1 MKKLVIIFSAALLV
15 CSTANG
21 QALLRNLG
29 ERAKNAVENKIG
41 QNVEKSMSGVVDKAG
56 KKADEKINAK
66 KKGNAE
72 GTAGQAGSDVEGS
85 AGVKPGSDRVS
96 AWTCEECGKAGNT
109 GKFCD
114 DCGAKM
120 PQTAG
125 QAGSDGKSGGTT
137 ASVMPGTTTSVMPG
151 TDRASQPKKQ
161 TSSNY
166 AKSDFVPGDEIFF
179 EDTFENEQMG
189 EFPAQW
195 DLMSGYAEVGSVDGR
210 KVIAFTDD
218 GFAEIQ
224 PLMNDQQH
232 FLPDVFTL
240 EFDMYLQ
247 TGDGLGGDELEIAF
261 GNPDLPN
268 WNGRVEYV
276 VVSFRDDG
284 YSRYGWTVQKPNG
297 GDDITGEKLLS
308 LDESGTPLKDGWNHF
323 AFSFNKRAFKG
334 YVNGVRV
341 MSVPTSKVPSHF
353 WFNHGGQYKYACIS
367 NVRLAKGAVPL
378 YDRLASEGKIITDAI
393 TFEVGKADIKP
404 ESMVEI
410 NRIAKLMQEN
420 PGLEFEVQG
429 HCDASGSD
437 KVNDPLSQKRAEAI
451 VAALVDQGIAGARLT
466 AVGKG
471 SHVPI
476 ASNSTDEG
484 RAKNRRV
491 EFVKK

>member
-1 MKKLVIIFSAALLV
+1 MKKLLLSVAVLAMV
-15 CSTANG
+15 CGTADA
-21 QALLRNLG
+21 QSFLERLG
-29 ERAKNAVENKIG
+29 EKAKNAAEQNLG
-41 QNVEKSMSGVVDKAG
+41 QKVEKGVNDVLDGKVG
-56 KKADEKINAK
+56 KKNKKNKEKGEEASE
-66 KKGNAE
+66 A
-72 GTAGQAGSDVEGS
+72 AS
-85 AGVKPGSDRVS
+85 ASA
-96 AWTCEECGKAGNT
+96 AWTCEECGKTGNT

-114 DCGAKM
+114 DCGAPK
-120 PQTAG
+120 PGA
-125 QAGSDGKSGGTT
+125 QAAAKPAQPAADAAWTCPECGKTGNTGKFCTDCG
-137 ASVMPGTTTSVMPG
+137 AKKPGAEG
-151 TDRASQPKKQ
+151 AAKPKKQ
-161 TSSNY
+161 VTSED
-166 AKSDFVPGDEIFF
+166 AKTDFVPGDEIFF

-341 MSVPTSKVPSHF
+341 MNVPTAKVPSHF

-378 YDRLASEGKIITDAI
+378 YDRLSSDGKIITYAI
-393 TFEVGKADIKP
+393 TFETGKADLKP

-410 NRIAKLMQEN
+410 NRIAKLMQDN
-420 PGLEFEVQG
+420 PGVSFEVQG
-429 HCDASGSD
+429 HCDSTGSD

-451 VAALVDQGIAGARLT
+451 VAALVEQGIAESRLT
-466 AVGKG
+466 PVGKG
-471 SHVPI
+471 SHEPI
-476 ASNSTDEG
+476 ADNSTDEG

>member
-1 MKKLVIIFSAALLV
+1 MKKLLLSIAVLAMV
-15 CSTANG
+15 CGTADAQSFLERLG
-21 QALLRNLG
+21 Q
-29 ERAKNAVENKIG
+29 RAKNAIEENIGNKVE
-41 QNVEKSMSGVVDKAG
+41 QGVNDVL
-56 KKADEKINAK
+56 DEKVGNK
-66 KKGNAE
+66 DKNKKGKVTEETEAPE
-72 GTAGQAGSDVEGS
+72 TEVQETAQPAAG
-85 AGVKPGSDRVS
+85 A
-96 AWTCEECGKAGNT
+96 AWTCEECGKTGNT
-109 GKFCD
+109 GKFCE
-114 DCGAKM
+114 DCGAK
-120 PQTAG
+120 
-125 QAGSDGKSGGTT
+125 K
-137 ASVMPGTTTSVMPG
+137 PGAEAPK
-151 TDRASQPKKQ
+151 PKKQ
-161 TSSNY
+161 TASEY

-276 VVSFRDDG
+276 VVLFRDDG

-341 MSVPTSKVPSHF
+341 MSVPTAKVPSHF

-378 YDRLASEGKIITDAI
+378 YDRLASDGKIITYAI
-393 TFEVGKADIKP
+393 TFETGKADLKP

-429 HCDASGSD
+429 HCDATGSD

-451 VAALVDQGIAGARLT
+451 VAALVEQGIAQARLT
-466 AVGKG
+466 PVGKG

>member
-1 MKKLVIIFSAALLV
+1 MKKLLLSVAVLAMV
-15 CSTANG
+15 CGTADA
-21 QALLRNLG
+21 QSFLERLG
-29 ERAKNAVENKIG
+29 EKAKNAAEQNLG
-41 QNVEKSMSGVVDKAG
+41 QKVEKGVNDVLDGKVG
-56 KKADEKINAK
+56 KKNKKNKEKGEEASE
-66 KKGNAE
+66 AASA
-72 GTAGQAGSDVEGS
+72 TA
-85 AGVKPGSDRVS
+85 
-96 AWTCEECGKAGNT
+96 AWTCEECGKTGNT

-114 DCGAKM
+114 DCGAPK
-120 PQTAG
+120 
-125 QAGSDGKSGGTT
+125 
-137 ASVMPGTTTSVMPG
+137 PGAEAPK
-151 TDRASQPKKQ
+151 PKKQ
-161 TSSNY
+161 TASEY

-341 MSVPTSKVPSHF
+341 MSVPTAKVPSHF

-378 YDRLASEGKIITDAI
+378 YDRLSSDGKIITYAI
-393 TFEVGKADIKP
+393 TFETGKADLKP

-420 PGLEFEVQG
+420 PGIEFEVQG
-429 HCDASGSD
+429 HCDATGSD

-451 VAALVDQGIAGARLT
+451 VAALVEQGIAESRLT
-466 AVGKG
+466 PVGKG

-476 ASNSTDEG
+476 ATNSTDEG

>member
-1 MKKLVIIFSAALLV
+1 MRRILVFIISALLV
-15 CSTANG
+15 SCFDANG
-21 QALLRNLG
+21 QNLLKRLG
-29 ERAKNAVENKIG
+29 ERAKNAVENKLG
-41 QNVEKSMSGVVDKAG
+41 EKVEQDVNDVLDGKNG
-56 KKADEKINAK
+56 KKK
-66 KKGNAE
+66 KKEKADKQ
-72 GTAGQAGSDVEGS
+72 TAD
-85 AGVKPGSDRVS
+85 PVS
-96 AWTCEECGKAGNT
+96 QDAVAASTWTCEECGKTGNA
-109 GKFCD
+109 GKFCEE
-114 DCGAKM
+114 CGAK
-120 PQTAG
+120 
-125 QAGSDGKSGGTT
+125 K
-137 ASVMPGTTTSVMPG
+137 PGAEAP
-151 TDRASQPKKQ
+151 AKPKKQ
-161 TSSNY
+161 VETAY

-179 EDTFENEQMG
+179 EDTFENEQLG
-189 EFPAQW
+189 EFPSQW

-210 KVIAFTDD
+210 KVIAFTDN

-284 YSRYGWTVQKPNG
+284 YSRYGWTVQKPNEG
-297 GDDITGEKLLS
+297 GDITGEKLLS

-341 MSVPTSKVPSHF
+341 MSVPTAKVPSHF

-378 YDRLASEGKIITDAI
+378 YDRLASDGKIITYAI
-393 TFEVGKADIKP
+393 TFETGKADLKP

-429 HCDASGSD
+429 HCDATGSD

-451 VAALVDQGIAGARLT
+451 VAALVEEGIAEARLT

-471 SHVPI
+471 SHQPI